1 MKETTFQFWEVDI
14 FSCVAFFLKQ
24 GLIKCVIHKSV
35 CGIIHFDLRCEY
47 HKFGNKNE
55 GEMDEFHLSVNT
67 AELASESDDK
77 ILTMLCYVR
86 IH

>member
-1 MKETTFQFWEVDI
+1 
-14 FSCVAFFLKQ
+14 
-24 GLIKCVIHKSV
+24 
-35 CGIIHFDLRCEY
+35 
-47 HKFGNKNE
+47 
-55 GEMDEFHLSVNT
+55 MDEFHLPVNT